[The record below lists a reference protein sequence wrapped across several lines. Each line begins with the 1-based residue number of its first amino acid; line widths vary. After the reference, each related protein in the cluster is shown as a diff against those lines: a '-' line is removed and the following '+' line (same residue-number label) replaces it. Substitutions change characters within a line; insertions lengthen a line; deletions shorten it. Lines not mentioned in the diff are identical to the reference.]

1 MRLSFTIVNLSSVDL
16 NLLHVLHV
24 VLEEQS
30 VAKAAARLHVT
41 SPAVSNALRRLRE
54 LLGDPLLVRS
64 GRGLVPTPRALELA
78 PKIAAAIAAIEG
90 ALARED
96 FDPEKTT
103 RTFTLALSD
112 ADQLTTLP
120 PLAGRFTARF
130 PRAHLRVVSVD
141 VMLASGGLSGP
152 EIDLVIGPVT
162 RGPRLHHRVLYEE
175 DAVFVVRKD
184 HPRVR
189 GKLSKARFSTERHV
203 DTHIAHG
210 RGGEG
215 HRAAE
220 EAFAAHGLSRDVAV
234 TVPTFAAAAW
244 VAATSDLVAGIPRR
258 LAERLRATLPIR
270 IVEAPLPLFRM
281 PIAMMWHE
289 RTAAD
294 PATAAFREVVASTA
308 RATHGRRGRRADHS
322 SAAG

>member
-1 MRLSFTIVNLSSVDL
+1 
-16 NLLHVLHV
+16 
-24 VLEEQS
+24 
-30 VAKAAARLHVT
+30 
-41 SPAVSNALRRLRE
+41 
-54 LLGDPLLVRS
+54 
-64 GRGLVPTPRALELA
+64 
-78 PKIAAAIAAIEG
+78 
-90 ALARED
+90 
-96 FDPEKTT
+96 
-103 RTFTLALSD
+103 
-112 ADQLTTLP
+112 
-120 PLAGRFTARF
+120 
-130 PRAHLRVVSVD
+130 
-141 VMLASGGLSGP
+141 
-152 EIDLVIGPVT
+152 
-162 RGPRLHHRVLYEE
+162 
-175 DAVFVVRKD
+175 VRKD

-281 PIAMMWHE
+281 PIAMWHE

-294 PATAAFREVVASTA
+294 PAAAAFREVVASTA